1 MTNSLPWKDPPCL
14 IGKPSIN
21 EQFSMATLN
30 NQRVYIYMY
39 IYNNHHFRKG
49 AGEWL
54 NDWLAQRSLETL
66 RNPLGNPLKFNNM
79 IFHAFEG
86 PKFNMEPQFW
96 MIFR

>member
-1 MTNSLPWKDPPCL
+1 
-14 IGKPSIN
+14 
-21 EQFSMATLN
+21 MARLN
-30 NQRVYIYMY
+30 NQRVYIYIY
-39 IYNNHHFRKG
+39 TYNNHHFRKG

-54 NDWLAQRSLETL
+54 NDWLAQRSLETF
-66 RNPLGNPLKFNNM
+66 RTPLGNPLKFNYM